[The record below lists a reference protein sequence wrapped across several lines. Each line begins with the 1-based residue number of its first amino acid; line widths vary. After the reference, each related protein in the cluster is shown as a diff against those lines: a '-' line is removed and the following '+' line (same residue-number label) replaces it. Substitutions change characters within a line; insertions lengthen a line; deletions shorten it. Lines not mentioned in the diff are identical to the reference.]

1 MKYRMN
7 DQGVEAL
14 KKLSGRLQD
23 QIEAIKQSTDALDE
37 EFSSNKS
44 GLGVH
49 ADDIQKVIDAMNE
62 EVQQASSPVGE
73 LAEKINTL
81 ASSYQEFINT
91 KRFTSG
97 GN

>member
-14 KKLSGRLQD
+14 NKLSERLLNQV
-23 QIEAIKQSTDALDE
+23 EAIKQSISVLEE
-37 EFSSNKS
+37 EFSSNRN

-49 ADDIQKVIDAMNE
+49 AGDIQGVIDAMNQ
-62 EVQQASSPVGE
+62 EVQQASSPVND
-73 LAEKINTL
+73 LAEKVSAL
-81 ASSYQEFINT
+81 AKKYQRFIDT